1 MWQDTRVRAL
11 ASVAWHFA
19 LISASAVDWFA
30 FVSDKEVTIKKRL
43 KIWITDDRIAKA
55 FYPYHTDPDSDG
67 KIFVECSCDIVKKSY
82 H

>member
-1 MWQDTRVRAL
+1 MWQDKRVRAL
-11 ASVAWHFA
+11 ASVAGHFA

-30 FVSDKEVTIKKRL
+30 IVSNKEVAIKKRW
-43 KIWITDDRIAKA
+43 KVWSTDDRIANA

-67 KIFVECSCDIVKKSY
+67 KTFVDCSCDIANKST